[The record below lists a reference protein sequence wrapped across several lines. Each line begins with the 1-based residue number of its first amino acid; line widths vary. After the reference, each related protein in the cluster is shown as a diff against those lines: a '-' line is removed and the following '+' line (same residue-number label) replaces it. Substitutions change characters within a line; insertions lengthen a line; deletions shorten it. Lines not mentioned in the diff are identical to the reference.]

1 MKSIQPLL
9 YETTSEDYP
18 DYTEERYLEY
28 ELDKNRWIVTGTC
41 FPVLFKKGFYF
52 LIAKHCINEKS
63 YLAKDPTRLAYK
75 YPDKSEL
82 ITAKRTVVSRSIGDE
97 ELYKDLYAF
106 YPDKGIDTS
115 KFNAFD
121 LTISPP

>member
-1 MKSIQPLL
+1 MQKLL

-52 LIAKHCINEKS
+52 
-63 YLAKDPTRLAYK
+63 
-75 YPDKSEL
+75 
-82 ITAKRTVVSRSIGDE
+82 
-97 ELYKDLYAF
+97 
-106 YPDKGIDTS
+106 
-115 KFNAFD
+115 
-121 LTISPP
+121 